1 MARHSQVSPI
11 LLAGR
16 MMQSPFFDHVDDNG
30 EPRNA
35 KGGLCPPR
43 VPPATLNNTQ
53 PIADQ
58 PALLDLDKMP
68 VNARNKRT
76 AKIAQRNLW

>member
-1 MARHSQVSPI
+1 
-11 LLAGR
+11 
-16 MMQSPFFDHVDDNG
+16 
-30 EPRNA
+30 
-35 KGGLCPPR
+35 

>member
-1 MARHSQVSPI
+1 MN
-11 LLAGR
+11 
-16 MMQSPFFDHVDDNG
+16 SPFFDHVDDNG

-43 VPPATLNNTQ
+43 VPPATLNNTPPSEGQ
-53 PIADQ
+53 P
-58 PALLDLDKMP
+58 PLLDLDDMP

-76 AKIAQRNLW
+76 AKIAQRGLW